1 MFCKKSILK
10 KFTGKEL
17 CWSFFLI
24 RLYNVSGSCSSEI
37 VFINNDEVYHIQE
50 NKFYLHKE
58 QFKHKKNTFI
68 IISLAF
74 INFCYGIFDKMT
86 EGIVHVESKL
96 ETNKKLHLQ
105 K

>member
-74 INFCYGIFDKMT
+74 INFCYAIFDKMT
-86 EGIVHVESKL
+86 EGIVDVESKL